1 MRCQL
6 KAGDPNAVVVIPT
19 ASLIIPE
26 RIVPIAMRCGA
37 KCFCKAQV
45 HDPATAFTALQP
57 VERVFGP
64 SVRPFGIFG
73 LLFVLWTLYLLNK
86 QASNKIFFGLV
97 SAEALFFLWFG
108 LFNHTLYNFNFWM
121 IFFAASLVV
130 NQQSSTISFAQEPEL
145 PSKKSRRKRKSRRRR
160 SSRSSRWEP
169 SHSSKKHRE
178 G

>member
-1 MRCQL
+1 MDRLNFFSQATTDAVTDQSAEQRTL
-6 KAGDPNAVVVIPT
+6 VAGLTFDAILGNPIVGHAVAPVVN
-19 ASLIIPE
+19 
-26 RIVPIAMRCGA
+26 
-37 KCFCKAQV
+37 
-45 HDPATAFTALQP
+45 
-57 VERVFGP
+57 FGDAAHNQILEYWYT
-64 SVRPFGIFG
+64 FGIFG